1 LSETG
6 GFWVVSVLKYTQTIN
21 FHIYC
26 EVAMAKDKKKKDKK
40 VSVGLDSDA
49 LEKVEDSAHKIWLAG
64 LGAFSKAE
72 KEGEKLF
79 ESLVKQGVSVEEHYR
94 DYLVGTAK
102 KAASTTSSTIEF
114 MEQMFEKRMAEAIAR
129 VPAPAADAMD
139 AVVKQMNDLRRS
151 ILGIMGVSAGTS
163 EKSHKAPAPAA
174 SKKKVV
180 RKKVVKKAVAK
191 KPVARK
197 VIAKKA
203 VAKKAVVKKPAAR
216 KTTAKKAAPKKTVAR
231 KTVAKEIT
239 PNSGTP
245 AAS

>member
-1 LSETG
+1 
-6 GFWVVSVLKYTQTIN
+6 
-21 FHIYC
+21 
-26 EVAMAKDKKKKDKK
+26 MAKDKKKKDKK

-49 LEKVEDSAHKIWLAG
+49 LEKIEDSAHKIWLAG

-72 KEGEKLF
+72 QEGEKLF

-94 DYLVGTAK
+94 DYLVGTVK
-102 KAASTTSSTIEF
+102 KAASTTTSTIEF

-129 VPAPAADAMD
+129 VPAPAADSMG

-151 ILGIMGVSAGTS
+151 ILGIMGVSTKAS
-163 EKSHKAPAPAA
+163 EKSQPAPAVA
-174 SKKKVV
+174 KKKVV

-197 VIAKKA
+197 A
-203 VAKKAVVKKPAAR
+203 VAKKAVAR
-216 KTTAKKAAPKKTVAR
+216 KTTARKAVAKKTTARKTIAKKAAPKKTVAK
-231 KTVAKEIT
+231 KTT
-239 PNSGTP
+239 DNSGTP